1 MKKIYKIATS
11 SLFAAI
17 IVLGLGAG
25 VAYATV
31 NNSVQVQCG
40 TSVCGYN
47 QVKYDPSTLTFTLG
61 NFGSMLYASML
72 DHVTNIGNG
81 NTMLRMDDN
90 TGYASL
96 SASTIDFP
104 YMSPGTTPMFHFDT
118 TTGEMDVGETTG
130 LLGTGYTKITPG
142 TIRMTSVPAYA
153 DDSAATTGGLVT
165 GDVYETTVS
174 GSTLLKI
181 VP

>member
-1 MKKIYKIATS
+1 MKKIYKIVTS
-11 SLFAAI
+11 SLFTAI
-17 IVLGLGAG
+17 IILGLGTG

-31 NNSVQVQCG
+31 NNSVQVQCA
-40 TSVCGYN
+40 SLVCGYN
-47 QVKYDPSTLTFTLG
+47 QLKYDPSTLTFTVG
-61 NFGSMLYASML
+61 NSGSMIYASIL
-72 DHVTNIGNG
+72 DHFSKFGNG
-81 NTMLRMDDN
+81 NTMLSMDDN
-90 TGYASL
+90 IGLATLDS
-96 SASTIDFP
+96 SIIEFP
-104 YMSPGTTPMFHFDT
+104 YLHTTTPMFHFDT
-118 TTGEMDVGETTG
+118 TTGEADFGETTG
-130 LLGTGYTKITPG
+130 LLGTGYTRITPG